1 MAKFTRVCV
10 GRNGFRTGSI
20 RSYRPKA
27 ARQDFGQPDPG
38 DKLGRFGYQVRFEAG
53 QYLPSNPTSN
63 MNKNDEKMLGGIS
76 RQLNEAALSVQK
88 QADKMSLN
96 VKSTLAE
103 IAQRLSEL
111 TDREAK
117 EKAHRTEELMYQYF
131 QEKNRYRKLLER
143 VLKGENVADQIRAAL
158 TITF

>member
-1 MAKFTRVCV
+1 
-10 GRNGFRTGSI
+10 
-20 RSYRPKA
+20 
-27 ARQDFGQPDPG
+27 
-38 DKLGRFGYQVRFEAG
+38 
-53 QYLPSNPTSN
+53 

-103 IAQRLSEL
+103 IAQRLTEL

-117 EKAHRTEELMYQYF
+117 EKAGRNTELMYEYW
-131 QEKNRYRKLLER
+131 KKMNCYKALLER
-143 VLKGENVADQIRAAL
+143 VLKGRRRDPGNSGCSS
-158 TITF
+158 

>member
-1 MAKFTRVCV
+1 
-10 GRNGFRTGSI
+10 
-20 RSYRPKA
+20 
-27 ARQDFGQPDPG
+27 
-38 DKLGRFGYQVRFEAG
+38 
-53 QYLPSNPTSN
+53 
-63 MNKNDEKMLGGIS
+63 MNKNDERMLGGIS

-117 EKAHRTEELMYQYF
+117 EKADRTRELMSQYF
-131 QEKNRYRKLLER
+131 LERNRYRELLER
-143 VLKGENVADQIRAAL
+143 VLKGEDVADKIRAAL

>member
-1 MAKFTRVCV
+1 
-10 GRNGFRTGSI
+10 
-20 RSYRPKA
+20 
-27 ARQDFGQPDPG
+27 
-38 DKLGRFGYQVRFEAG
+38 
-53 QYLPSNPTSN
+53 

-76 RQLNEAALSVQK
+76 RQLSEAALSVQK

-117 EKAHRTEELMYQYF
+117 EKAQRSQEWMERYF
-131 QEKNRYRKLLER
+131 LQMNRYRELLER
-143 VLKGENVADQIRAAL
+143 VLKGEDVADKIRAAL
-158 TITF
+158 TVTF

>member
-1 MAKFTRVCV
+1 
-10 GRNGFRTGSI
+10 
-20 RSYRPKA
+20 
-27 ARQDFGQPDPG
+27 
-38 DKLGRFGYQVRFEAG
+38 
-53 QYLPSNPTSN
+53 

-117 EKAHRTEELMYQYF
+117 EKAGRTQDLMYQYF
-131 QEKNRYRKLLER
+131 QQMNRYQGLLER
-143 VLKGENVADQIRAAL
+143 VLNGEDVTQEIRAAL
-158 TITF
+158 IS